1 MSLDNSW
8 RSQFMRV
15 SAIHLSAKS
24 SALFCVFSSS
34 VAFGDTF
41 PKSWGRLWYEVVLPP
56 LCKGRWVNMVN
67 PEGLFMTP
75 AASIHVPGQFM
86 AKPILAR
93 QRNSL
98 TTLPSALLRF
108 GCRLPLHRGGIC
120 ATVKRVL
127 PKRTFRSAR
136 SPDTMRRR
144 SGDRISYSTRSTPR
158 RTAGSSIP
166 PASP

>member
-1 MSLDNSW
+1 MSPDNSW
-8 RSQFMRV
+8 RSQFLRV
-15 SAIHLSAKS
+15 SAIQLSAKS
-24 SALFCVFSSS
+24 YGFSACSPHPSPSATPSPSHGEGF
-34 VAFGDTF
+34 
-41 PKSWGRLWYEVVLPP
+41 WYEVVLPP

-75 AASIHVPGQFM
+75 AASIHVLGQFM

-108 GCRLPLHRGGIC
+108 GCRLSLHRGGIC

-127 PKRTFRSAR
+127 SKRAFRSAR
-136 SPDTMRRR
+136 SPNTMRRR
-144 SGDRISYSTRSTPR
+144 SVDHSGGNTRSRPR
-158 RTAGSSIP
+158 RTVGF
-166 PASP
+166 